1 MSRAFTKEDHEP
13 PRKVGSYELPD
24 RSDPGFNA
32 AAAGLLLEAARVSEV
47 SDAEAATGLRW
58 GDPLLAAE
66 VERIRGLA
74 AHAGDERLVTVAE
87 RYLRAAKS
95 GA

>member
-1 MSRAFTKEDHEP
+1 M
-13 PRKVGSYELPD
+13 PD
-24 RSDPGFNA
+24 RADPGYLSA
-32 AAAGLLLEAARVSEV
+32 AAALLLEAARVSEI

-58 GDPLLAAE
+58 GDPALVAE
-66 VERIRGLA
+66 VARIGTRA
-74 AHAGDERLVTVAE
+74 EASGDERLVTVAQ